1 MISSLKTL
9 KKQYY
14 DVNCSTIHNLGYSI
28 KLFKKDDY
36 YEWDIILLGAPDS
49 LYNEGIFH
57 IKLSFPKDYP
67 NSKPEVIF
75 LTPIYHLNVNPWK
88 SMVEPLGHISVSFI
102 NWWKPTTTVK
112 EILIQLYS
120 IFYLQSDDS
129 PYGLDRTFEFN
140 TNRPLYEMKAKYFT
154 KKYANQE
161 NLDKGIKYDNKDW
174 DFSFNENEFKPK
186 GVIFPIQ
193 KESNIANTCENKNIE
208 ILVQVN
214 GNKQVKI
221 KCQTNE
227 ITNDVMER
235 YKGDF
240 GIKDKS
246 TNLLYIFNRRQLNLK
261 LPIKENELKDN
272 SEIIVIYDVIYA

>member
-67 NSKPEVIF
+67 NIKPEIIF

-161 NLDKGIKYDNKDW
+161 NYDKGIKYDNKDW

-193 KESNIANTCENKNIE
+193 KESNIANTSENKNIE
-208 ILVQVN
+208 ILVQIN

-235 YKGDF
+235 YKGEF
-240 GIKDKS
+240 GIKAES

-261 LPIKENELKDN
+261 LSIKDNELKDN

>member
-208 ILVQVN
+208 ILVQIN